1 MDWTPYLVVALGS
14 VVIPSLGYLVNSTIT
29 VKSRL
34 DVHIAEDEKVQSN
47 ITETLKQL
55 HQGQRD
61 TGEKLDRLIDR
72 FL

>member
-14 VVIPSLGYLVNSTIT
+14 VVIPSLGFLVNSTIT
-29 VKSRL
+29 VKARL
-34 DVHIAEDEKVQSN
+34 DAHVAEDEAVQAS
-47 ITETLKQL
+47 ITETLKLL

-61 TGEKLDRLIDR
+61 TGQKLDRLVDR